1 MKNNYPTLFVEIN
14 DTEFIFVVSDET
26 DNHPKILYHQTIPL
40 ETVNNQKI
48 FDHSLYLDIFKKNIF
63 LVENKLKIIFKEV
76 VLILNNFNSSTIN
89 LSGLKKLNG
98 SQLLK
103 ENVTY
108 LLNSLKSKI
117 QEIEDNKKIIHIF
130 NSNFYLD
137 KKPVINLPIGLFG
150 NIYCHELSF
159 FLINSN
165 DYKNLKQLF
174 SKSNLRLK
182 KIISKSFIE
191 GINIINDNS
200 DINTFFK
207 VKIGELT
214 SQIIYF
220 ENSALKYVQSFEF
233 GSDLVLKDIS
243 KIIGFKIEDLKY
255 FLSNSNLNSI
265 SNDDLIEKKFF
276 KDQNFRK
283 IKKKLIKEI
292 AEARIIEIAQLMLHK
307 NINLKSFLKTKIPIF
322 LELNDKINLECFE
335 SSYRL
340 FFSDKENYKLNF
352 YNNNSFEKIYENLNK
367 LVQFGWN
374 KEAVPVVQEK
384 KSLVSRIFDYFT

>member
-150 NIYCHELSF
+150 NVYCHELSF

-255 FLSNSNLNSI
+255 FLSNSNLNLI

-322 LELNDKINLECFE
+322 LELNDKINLKCFE

>member
-150 NIYCHELSF
+150 NVYCHELSF

-255 FLSNSNLNSI
+255 FLSNSNLNLI